1 MPYVRCPTCDLTTY
15 TTGTP
20 YGRDHCPGCD
30 AELPRRDVPRQDPIE
45 GVLRLARRELDMD
58 AAFLGEITASEEI
71 IRNVSGPVER
81 FQLAEGMKIP
91 LDDTVCRAVLEGRL
105 PNVLQDLADDP
116 ACAALG
122 LPRSPEIRAYIG
134 VPLSTRDA
142 RRYILC
148 CLARERRPELS
159 GRDLHFLQG
168 LAESARLALDERAER
183 LARSHDQ

>member
-20 YGRDHCPGCD
+20 YGRDRCPGCD
-30 AELPRRDVPRQDPIE
+30 AELPRRDMPRQDPID

-122 LPRSPEIRAYIG
+122 LPRSPEVRAYIG

-159 GRDLHFLQG
+159 DRDLHFLQG